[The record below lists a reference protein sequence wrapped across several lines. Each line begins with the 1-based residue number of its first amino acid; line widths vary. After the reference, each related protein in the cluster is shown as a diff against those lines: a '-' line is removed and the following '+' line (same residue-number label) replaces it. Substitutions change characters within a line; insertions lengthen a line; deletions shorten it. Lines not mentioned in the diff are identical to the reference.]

1 MKILKYKFEINKLN
15 PKNIEYKKIDNKK
28 INFINVPLNNK
39 FLRKYLDKS
48 FEIALRLHK
57 DNNKVNIING
67 PINKKKFL
75 QQKFLGVTEYL
86 GSKTNNKR
94 KYCDVNI

>member
-1 MKILKYKFEINKLN
+1 MIKILSNQMKILKYKFEINKLN
-15 PKNIEYKKIDNKK
+15 PKNIEYKKIDNRK

-67 PINKKKFL
+67 PINKKIFTTKIFRR
-75 QQKFLGVTEYL
+75 Y
-86 GSKTNNKR
+86 
-94 KYCDVNI
+94 

>member
-39 FLRKYLDKS
+39 F
-48 FEIALRLHK
+48 FEKIFK
-57 DNNKVNIING
+57 IN
-67 PINKKKFL
+67 L
-75 QQKFLGVTEYL
+75 
-86 GSKTNNKR
+86 SK
-94 KYCDVNI
+94 